1 MAPQDPTDERPTKDV
16 LAENEE
22 VKEDEVLEREGVEQE
37 LMQRDDSDV
46 GEEIE
51 DVQDE

>member
-1 MAPQDPTDERPTKDV
+1 MAPQDPTDERPSEV

-22 VKEDEVLEREGVEQE
+22 VKEDEVLDREGVEQG
-37 LMQRDDSDV
+37 LMQRDESDV

-51 DVQDE
+51 GVQDE